1 MSDNPTS
8 LASLESI
15 QPFRLASLLHRA
27 ALFRVAR
34 IVRHPGAAANPP
46 ARHHARSP
54 VPESVSFALACLA
67 TPFSGVCQLSRPQKR
82 TARNRSSNPR
92 LSVPDVTVIDPALL
106 KRAVGA
112 MALGNA
118 MEWFDFGVYSY
129 IAVTLGK
136 VFFPSSSP
144 SAQLIATF
152 GTFAAAFVVRP
163 IGGMVFGPLGDKIGR
178 QRVLAMTM
186 IMMAV
191 GTFAIGLIPS
201 YASAGMLA
209 PVLLLVARL
218 VQGFS
223 TGGEYGGAAT
233 FIAEFSTD
241 RRRGF
246 AGSFLE
252 FGTLVGYIL
261 GAGTVAWLT
270 ATLSPQALLSWGW
283 RVPFFIAGPL
293 GIVGLYVRLK
303 LEETPAFKKEAQARE
318 ANERSRPKQTLL
330 ALIKEQGKPLMQCV
344 GLVLIFNVT
353 DYMALSYLPSYLSA
367 TLHFNESNG
376 LFIVLAVMVLMMPM
390 TLFAGHLSDL
400 IGRKP
405 VMLFG
410 CLGLLVLSIPAL
422 LLIRTGTMLS
432 VFSGMLILGVCLS
445 TFTGVMPSSLPALF
459 PTRIRYGA
467 LAIGF
472 NVSVSLFGGTTPLV
486 AAWLVDRTGNLMTPA
501 YYLMG
506 ASLIGIV
513 SVLAL
518 RETARKPLLGSG
530 PCVASHEEARRLV
543 HGTPAPGRVEQAD
556 WAVVRERA

>member
-1 MSDNPTS
+1 MSPS
-8 LASLESI
+8 QA
-15 QPFRLASLLHRA
+15 
-27 ALFRVAR
+27 
-34 IVRHPGAAANPP
+34 HPAK
-46 ARHHARSP
+46 ARSSRQ
-54 VPESVSFALACLA
+54 SVKLDDI
-67 TPFSGVCQLSRPQKR
+67 TIV
-82 TARNRSSNPR
+82 
-92 LSVPDVTVIDPALL
+92 DPAVL

-112 MALGNA
+112 MAFGNA

-144 SAQLIATF
+144 SAQLLATF
-152 GTFAAAFVVRP
+152 GTFAAAFLVRP
-163 IGGMVFGPLGDKIGR
+163 LGGMVFGPLGDRIGR
-178 QRVLAMTM
+178 QRVLAATM

-201 YASAGMLA
+201 YASIGIMA

-246 AGSFLE
+246 MGSFLE
-252 FGTLVGYIL
+252 FGTLIGYTL
-261 GAGTVAWLT
+261 GAATVALLT
-270 ATLSPQALLSWGW
+270 ASLSQEALLSWGW

-293 GIVGLYVRLK
+293 GLVGLYIRLK
-303 LEETPAFKKEAQARE
+303 LEETPAFRKEAEARE
-318 ANERSRPKQTLL
+318 ADERARPKQRFATLL
-330 ALIKEQGKPLMQCV
+330 AEQWKPLLQCV

-367 TLHFNESNG
+367 TLHFRESHG
-376 LFIVLAVMVLMMPM
+376 LFLVLLVMVLMMPM
-390 TLFAGHLSDL
+390 TLYAGHLSDR

-405 VMLFG
+405 VMMAG
-410 CLGLLVLSIPAL
+410 CVGLLVLAVPAL
-422 LLIRTGTMLS
+422 MLIRTGGMPA
-432 VFSGMLILGVCLS
+432 VFGGMLIYGTLLS
-445 TFTGVMPSSLPALF
+445 TFTGVMPSALPALF

-486 AAWLVDRTGNLMTPA
+486 TAWLVDRTGDLMMPA

-506 ASLIGIV
+506 ASFIGIV

-518 RETARKPLLGSG
+518 RETARQPLPGSA
-530 PCVASHEEARRLV
+530 PCVASRAEALSLV
-543 HGTPAPGRVEQAD
+543 RGGADDARGRDRKLTPVGK
-556 WAVVRERA
+556 RA

>member
-1 MSDNPTS
+1 
-8 LASLESI
+8 L
-15 QPFRLASLLHRA
+15 
-27 ALFRVAR
+27 
-34 IVRHPGAAANPP
+34 
-46 ARHHARSP
+46 
-54 VPESVSFALACLA
+54 
-67 TPFSGVCQLSRPQKR
+67 
-82 TARNRSSNPR
+82 TASSNGFWR
-92 LSVPDVTVIDPALL
+92 QKNKDNSLTLDDITVVDNSLL

-152 GTFAAAFVVRP
+152 GTFAAAFLVRP
-163 IGGMVFGPLGDKIGR
+163 IGGMVFGPLGDRIGR

-186 IMMAV
+186 IMMAA

-201 YASAGMLA
+201 YSSIGIFA

-261 GAGTVAWLT
+261 GAGTVAVLT
-270 ATLSPQALLSWGW
+270 ASLSQEALLSWGW

-293 GIVGLYVRLK
+293 GLVGLYIRMK
-303 LEETPAFKKEAQARE
+303 LEETPAFKKEAEARE
-318 ANERSRPKQTLL
+318 ADEKSRPKQSFVELL
-330 ALIKEQGKPLMQCV
+330 AQQWKPLLQCV

-367 TLHFNESNG
+367 TLHFNETHG
-376 LFIVLAVMVLMMPM
+376 LFLVLLVMMLMMPM
-390 TLFAGHLSDL
+390 TLYAGHLSDR

-405 VMLFG
+405 VMLLG
-410 CLGLLVLSIPAL
+410 CVGLLVLSIPAL
-422 LLIRTGTMLS
+422 LLIRTGAALP
-432 VFSGMLILGVCLS
+432 VFGGLLILGALLS

-459 PTRIRYGA
+459 PTKIRYGA

-472 NVSVSLFGGTTPLV
+472 NISVSLFGGTTPLV
-486 AAWLVDRTGNLMTPA
+486 TAWLVESTGNLMMPA

-506 ASLIGIV
+506 ASIIGIV

-518 RETARKPLLGSG
+518 RETARKPLPGSG
-530 PCVASHEEARRLV
+530 PCVATRAEA
-543 HGTPAPGRVEQAD
+543 H
-556 WAVVRERA
+556 AVLRGEREAAEMEDAYASAAAVRA

>member
-1 MSDNPTS
+1 MRIMSFVAVIGVFT
-8 LASLESI
+8 LTASSNG
-15 QPFRLASLLHRA
+15 FW
-27 ALFRVAR
+27 
-34 IVRHPGAAANPP
+34 
-46 ARHHARSP
+46 RHHK
-54 VPESVSFALACLA
+54 EE
-67 TPFSGVCQLSRPQKR
+67 Q
-82 TARNRSSNPR
+82 R
-92 LSVPDVTVIDPALL
+92 LSLDDITVVDKSLL

-136 VFFPSSSP
+136 VFFPSASP
-144 SAQLIATF
+144 AAQLIATF
-152 GTFAAAFVVRP
+152 GTFAAAFLVRP
-163 IGGMVFGPLGDKIGR
+163 VGGMVFGPLGDRIGR

-186 IMMAV
+186 IMMAL

-201 YASAGMLA
+201 YTTIGIFA

-241 RRRGF
+241 KRRGF
-246 AGSFLE
+246 MGSFLE
-252 FGTLVGYIL
+252 FGTLIGYVL
-261 GAGTVAWLT
+261 GAGTVAVLT
-270 ATLSPQALLSWGW
+270 ATLSNDALLSWGW
-283 RVPFFIAGPL
+283 RVPFLIAGPL
-293 GIVGLYVRLK
+293 GLVGLYIRMK
-303 LEETPAFKKEAQARE
+303 LEETPAFKKQAEERE
-318 ANERSRPKQTLL
+318 AEDKALPKQSFRQLL
-330 ALIKEQGKPLMQCV
+330 AQQWQPLLLCV

-367 TLHFNESNG
+367 TLHFNE
-376 LFIVLAVMVLMMPM
+376 
-390 TLFAGHLSDL
+390 T

-410 CLGLLVLSIPAL
+410 CVGLFALSVPAL
-422 LLIRTGTMLS
+422 LLIRMGTVLP
-432 VFSGMLILGVCLS
+432 VFGGLMILGVLLS
-445 TFTGVMPSSLPALF
+445 CFTGVMPSALPALF
-459 PTRIRYGA
+459 PTKIRYGA

-472 NVSVSLFGGTTPLV
+472 NISVSLFGGTTPLV
-486 AAWLVDRTGNLMTPA
+486 TAWLVDHTGNLMMPA

-530 PCVASHEEARRLV
+530 PCVATRAEAHAVLRGEREAEEMDERYAAAATAR
-543 HGTPAPGRVEQAD
+543 A
-556 WAVVRERA
+556 

>member
-1 MSDNPTS
+1 M
-8 LASLESI
+8 
-15 QPFRLASLLHRA
+15 
-27 ALFRVAR
+27 
-34 IVRHPGAAANPP
+34 
-46 ARHHARSP
+46 
-54 VPESVSFALACLA
+54 
-67 TPFSGVCQLSRPQKR
+67 
-82 TARNRSSNPR
+82 TASSNGFWR
-92 LSVPDVTVIDPALL
+92 HKSNDNSLTLDDITVVDNTLL

-152 GTFAAAFVVRP
+152 GTFAAAFLVRP
-163 IGGMVFGPLGDKIGR
+163 IGGMVFGPLGDRIGR

-186 IMMAV
+186 IMMAL

-201 YASAGMLA
+201 YGAIGILA

-261 GAGTVAWLT
+261 GAGTVAVLT
-270 ATLSPQALLSWGW
+270 SSLSQDALLSWGW

-293 GIVGLYVRLK
+293 GLVGLYIRMK
-303 LEETPAFKKEAQARE
+303 LEETPAFKKEAEARE
-318 ANERSRPKQTLL
+318 VEEKSRPKQKFMELL
-330 ALIKEQGKPLMQCV
+330 AQQWKPLLQCV

-367 TLHFNESNG
+367 TLHFNESHG
-376 LFIVLAVMVLMMPM
+376 LFLVLAVMVLMMPM
-390 TLFAGHLSDL
+390 TLYAGHLSDR

-405 VMLFG
+405 VMLLG
-410 CLGLLVLSIPAL
+410 CVGLFLLSIPAL
-422 LLIRTGTMLS
+422 LLIRTGAVLP
-432 VFSGMLILGVCLS
+432 VFGGLLILGALLS

-459 PTRIRYGA
+459 PTKIRYGA

-486 AAWLVDRTGNLMTPA
+486 AAWLVDSTGNLMMPA

-506 ASLIGIV
+506 ASLIGVV
-513 SVLAL
+513 SVIAL

-530 PCVASHEEARRLV
+530 PCVATRAEAHAVLRGEREAAEIEEAYAA
-543 HGTPAPGRVEQAD
+543 TATA
-556 WAVVRERA
+556 RA